1 MKIFIVISV
10 VLLSKCSEGAI
21 SQVLDQCC
29 LTGSTWAGE
38 LSQRCDSYPTAV
50 EGVGADDQRA
60 CRAILEVCCM
70 KAKQKQQCDRGHKD
84 ALEFPSCTTR
94 NVFGAEQYLECCHC
108 CHLGMAHRD
117 MGGDCNYLS
126 DVAFGGPCDRKFR
139 ECCIGAVNETV
150 DNDIDECEL
159 HPGVLCSHSCVN
171 TLGSYRCECESGYSL
186 HSDARTCIQDD
197 SGINCSLYDPCEH
210 RCVDDTTGVRCQCNS
225 GYQLDVDGVSCQDID
240 ECARGTSNCVGD
252 KRCIN
257 TEGGFSCEP
266 ITVPV
271 NQCPDGTEYDVAS
284 GECQPIT
291 TETCDPGYAF
301 NTVTEACDDLDECT
315 VFLHN
320 CYGAYMLCMNT
331 PGSFTCRCD
340 EGFSYNNRS
349 MSCQDIDECAQ
360 NINTC
365 QSTQRCENTIGSFRC
380 GRLIGCGTGYTL
392 DSDTQRCVDRDEC
405 LLKIHNCGSGYN
417 CVNIQGSFRCVP
429 TQCQFGYRFSSASGR
444 CEPIN
449 CQRGLEPNR
458 RGACVDINECE
469 RANTCRRT
477 ETCKNTYG
485 SYRCRSMLDCQPGH
499 EVDPN
504 TQVCVDIDECG
515 RNLHD
520 CRQNQRCINRPGSYI
535 CDCPKGY
542 RVGQEGNCE
551 DINECVDSFVCP
563 FDSVCENSPGSYRC
577 SCNEGLRSEGRRCV
591 DINECEDANTCQYRC
606 LNVYGSFHCQCRNG
620 YQLGADKRSCEDI
633 DECTQFGG
641 RHRLCGGNC
650 VNTPGSYQ
658 CECPEGWTS
667 YGRGQSCRDIDE
679 CQRPG
684 ICGRDN
690 MCFNTKGSYKCPH
703 VVCPSGFVKTMLG
716 PRRNRKPGEV
726 IDTEGI
732 ITESR
737 AGRLKAEEGVMCN
750 RRTCNVTDVECRT
763 SKVRSIT
770 WQFVALP
777 TVRSLT
783 QPVELL
789 NVQTVSYLLIPN
801 LKFMII
807 RGNEDGL
814 FEAVT
819 TGNAAALNLVKP
831 VIGPAEY
838 ELVLRLENWNI
849 LGNQLFSVYLTHV
862 LVDISASE
870 LS

>member
-732 ITESR
+732 ITER

>member
-716 PRRNRKPGEV
+716 PRRNSVRCKRVEFKTCDQNDEECLNTPLSLSYNFLSFPANVKVPADLFAMSGPQSVDKSFTWELEV
-726 IDTEGI
+726 VDVRPLRAGINPVNRGYFALTENNNEAVVTLSYGVQGPQDI
-732 ITESR
+732 QLELTMNMRDRRTNVSLGNAISKIYLYITEK
-737 AGRLKAEEGVMCN
+737 GM
-750 RRTCNVTDVECRT
+750 
-763 SKVRSIT
+763 
-770 WQFVALP
+770 
-777 TVRSLT
+777 
-783 QPVELL
+783 
-789 NVQTVSYLLIPN
+789 
-801 LKFMII
+801 M
-807 RGNEDGL
+807 RG
-814 FEAVT
+814 
-819 TGNAAALNLVKP
+819 K
-831 VIGPAEY
+831 
-838 ELVLRLENWNI
+838 
-849 LGNQLFSVYLTHV
+849 
-862 LVDISASE
+862 
-870 LS
+870 